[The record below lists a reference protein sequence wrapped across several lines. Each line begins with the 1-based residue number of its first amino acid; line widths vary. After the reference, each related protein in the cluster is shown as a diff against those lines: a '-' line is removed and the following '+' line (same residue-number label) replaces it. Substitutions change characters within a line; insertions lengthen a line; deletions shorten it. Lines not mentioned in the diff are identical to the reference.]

1 MEKVNSPLR
10 LIKLNFFYENIYQP
24 DIEVGY
30 GMAEEFRK
38 LKSKGKIKD
47 DTIHKFKR

>member
-10 LIKLNFFYENIYQP
+10 LIKLDFFYENIYRP
-24 DIEVGY
+24 DVEVGY
-30 GMAEEFRK
+30 GTAEEFRK
-38 LKSKGKIKD
+38 SKSKGKIKD